1 MMNCASAASTS
12 CCALDWR
19 VSAIHVHE
27 VHHIN
32 PEVTVKSHLI
42 VALVV
47 FVLVVIFAAQNSE
60 VVPVK
65 FLFWSVAMSRATL
78 LFLVF
83 AAGLGSG
90 WLLRSFLHIRR
101 RR

>member
-1 MMNCASAASTS
+1 M
-12 CCALDWR
+12 
-19 VSAIHVHE
+19 
-27 VHHIN
+27 
-32 PEVTVKSHLI
+32 KSRLI

-47 FVLVVIFAAQNSE
+47 FLLMLIFAVQNSE

-65 FLFWSVAMSRATL
+65 FLFWSVAMSRAML

-90 WLLRSFLHIRR
+90 WLLRSFLHISSRR
-101 RR
+101 QA